1 MLFLLE
7 VCNYVFHF
15 SKTRHIV
22 CDVITL
28 SVLLSVVSQG
38 DLSYDIQ
45 CFDFAPE
52 KDHVGVKWSFRQDDH
67 FQNALV
73 YCLHSIIIESSFQE
87 NRFQTR
93 NLTKSNKKSVPSSRT
108 FVVDSLSSRG
118 SKGSMILDI
127 IQSAAPGQN
136 HFLFENILIFDINSY
151 CQCYRH
157 CAQEW
162 VMDVSA
168 QH

>member
-38 DLSYDIQ
+38 DLSYDTR
-45 CFDFAPE
+45 CFDFDLLLLHFASE

-93 NLTKSNKKSVPSSRT
+93 NLTKSNKKSVPSLRT

-127 IQSAAPGQN
+127 IHSAAPGIY
-136 HFLFENILIFDINSY
+136 FYI
-151 CQCYRH
+151 
-157 CAQEW
+157 
-162 VMDVSA
+162 
-168 QH
+168 